1 MAIIKGVGDFFGL
14 DIDSTAVRAVQ
25 LERAGTNGWTLKH
38 YGYTPIDQK
47 TLESNSSESRSRLS
61 EAIMTTVGQSG
72 IKTKNVA
79 MSLPSNKSFI
89 TVVDMP
95 MVPENEL
102 ASIIK
107 YQIDDY
113 IPMSGDEA
121 KVDWKLLGRSL
132 HDPSQQEVLI
142 ASTANAYVEEQL
154 EFIEGL
160 GFDVIAA
167 EPNSLAM
174 IRSLLPRTVQGVQMI
189 VMIGE
194 LSTDIA
200 LMHEGIPRLVR
211 TVPTGLAT
219 FVRALEQNLSVQSD
233 QARQFI
239 LKFGLTQD
247 KLEGQVIRALES
259 TLDVFTSE
267 LTKSQKF
274 FETRYPS
281 VQVAGLLLS
290 GYAMVVPELGT
301 YISQKTNLSATNA
314 DPWQHV
320 TVPKG
325 DGQFEA
331 VRSGFAVATGL
342 AQRSEK

>member
-14 DIDSTAVRAVQ
+14 DIDSTAIKAVQ
-25 LERAGTNGWTLKH
+25 LDPAGANSWSLKH
-38 YGYTPIDQK
+38 YGYTPIEQK
-47 TLESNSSESRSRLS
+47 TFESSSTEAQNRLA
-61 EAIMTTVGQSG
+61 EAIMTTIGQSG

-79 MSLPSNKSFI
+79 ISLPSNKSFV

-95 MVPENEL
+95 MVPESEL

-107 YQIDDY
+107 YQIDDF
-113 IPMSGDEA
+113 IPMGADEV

-142 ASTANAYVEEQL
+142 ASTTNAYVEERL
-154 EFIEGL
+154 EFIENL
-160 GFDVIAA
+160 GFDVMYA
-167 EPNSLAM
+167 EPDSLAM
-174 IRSLLPRTVQGVQMI
+174 VRSLLPRAPQGVQMI
-189 VMIGE
+189 INIGE
-194 LSTDIA
+194 LSTDVA
-200 LMHEGIPRLVR
+200 LVHEGLPRLIR
-211 TVPTGLAT
+211 TIPTGLST

-247 KLEGQVIRALES
+247 KLEGQVVRALDS

-281 VQVAGLLLS
+281 TQVAGILLS
-290 GYAMVVPELGT
+290 GYAMEVPELGT
-301 YISQKTNLSATNA
+301 YISQKTGLSAVST
-314 DPWQHV
+314 DPWQYV
-320 TVPKG
+320 NAPRG
-325 DGQFEA
+325 DAQFDA
-331 VRSGFAVATGL
+331 VRSGFAVAVGL
-342 AQRSEK
+342 AQRSGK